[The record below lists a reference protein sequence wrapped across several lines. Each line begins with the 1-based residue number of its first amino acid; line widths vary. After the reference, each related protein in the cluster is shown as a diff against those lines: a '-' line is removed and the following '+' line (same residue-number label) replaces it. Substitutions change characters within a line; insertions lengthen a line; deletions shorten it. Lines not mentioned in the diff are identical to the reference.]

1 MERADVIIVG
11 AGHGGAQAAIA
22 LRQNDFTGSIL
33 VIGREPVIPYERPPL
48 SKEYL
53 AREKTWERICIRPEK
68 FWVDKDIAMR
78 LGVEVVA
85 IDAGAH
91 TVTLADGD
99 EVGYGKLIWAA
110 GGDARKLAC
119 DGSDLAGVYS
129 VRTKDDVDLLML
141 ELDHGAKRAVVI
153 GGGYIGLEA
162 AAVLS
167 KFGVHVTLLE
177 ALPRVLAR
185 VSGETLSRFYESE
198 HRSHG
203 VDLRTGVTVDC
214 LLGENSR
221 VTGVKLGDGTVLPA
235 DIAIVGIGLVPCVEP
250 LIAAGARGGNG
261 VEVNEFCQTSV
272 PDIYAIGDCATH
284 ANDFA
289 GGDVIRLESVQNAN
303 DMAVVAAKAI
313 CGNPSPYKVIP
324 WFWSNQYDL
333 KLQTVGLSAGHD
345 LALVRGDPKMRAF
358 SVIYLKE
365 GRVIA
370 IDSVNQVKDYVQ
382 GRKLIEGAVVVAP
395 DLLCDVAIPLKELA
409 G

>member
-1 MERADVIIVG
+1 MPRTHKVRLCLHWPPKGIQLKL
-11 AGHGGAQAAIA
+11 GHPCVTISTH
-22 LRQNDFTGSIL
+22 LIDCD
-33 VIGREPVIPYERPPL
+33 PVR
-48 SKEYL
+48 
-53 AREKTWERICIRPEK
+53 RW
-68 FWVDKDIAMR
+68 
-78 LGVEVVA
+78 
-85 IDAGAH
+85 
-91 TVTLADGD
+91 
-99 EVGYGKLIWAA
+99 
-110 GGDARKLAC
+110 
-119 DGSDLAGVYS
+119 
-129 VRTKDDVDLLML
+129 
-141 ELDHGAKRAVVI
+141 
-153 GGGYIGLEA
+153 
-162 AAVLS
+162 
-167 KFGVHVTLLE
+167 
-177 ALPRVLAR
+177 LAR

-313 CGNPSPYKVIP
+313 CGDPSPYKVIP

-395 DLLCDVAIPLKELA
+395 DLLCDVVIPLKELA